1 MAASLLFLYLISST
15 EFSEVMRLPI
25 LIEHY
30 SEHKSKVEDL
40 SFLEFLT
47 MHYETDVAHDE
58 TDNRLPFKGHD
69 HSCCSATFMLP
80 LQKLALNEVMQNSD
94 PDYSS
99 YYLQHKPALRTADI
113 FQPPKI

>member
-1 MAASLLFLYLISST
+1 
-15 EFSEVMRLPI
+15 MRLP
-25 LIEHY
+25 LLLDHY
-30 SEHKSKVEDL
+30 VEHKNKVDDL

-69 HSCCSATFMLP
+69 HSCCSPVVFLP
-80 LQKLALNEVMQNSD
+80 LQKFAFNEVAQNQS
-94 PDYSS
+94 PNHSS
-99 YYLQHKPALRTADI
+99 FYLQHEPALRPADI